1 MSILRDGFAICIY
14 LCAMKQHCNKPFP
27 VSNFP
32 FFYGWVILAAGIIGI
47 LVSIPGQT
55 MGVSVFTESL
65 LSDLQINRNNLSLA
79 YLVGTLGSGLLITRA
94 GKLYDRHGARI
105 MAFVSGV
112 VLGIML
118 VYLTRV
124 DRLAGIMARMGW
136 LSPSLLTFVLLAFGF
151 WGIRFFG
158 QGLLTMVSR
167 NMVMKWFN
175 RRRGLANAILGIFS
189 ALGFSVAPKI
199 LDQIIQRLEWRGA
212 WIFLAMVAGIVFAL
226 FVLLV
231 FRDNPEAC
239 GCKAD
244 GKLKNVRKRKRPPSL
259 PDHDFTL
266 KEARRTMAFW
276 AFTLGLSLSAL
287 YISGLTFHVV
297 SVFEVS
303 GLTRA
308 QGLGIFIPTSLIAVV
323 IQFVGGYISDYIRL
337 KFLLLLFVLGMVLSI
352 AGLIL
357 LGGIPMAYWMIIGG
371 NGMGWGLYTVLIGV
385 TWPRFYGLK
394 HLGAISGFSLSWT
407 VIGSALGPYM
417 FSVSLELTG
426 SYDLVAWV
434 SLAISILCLAL
445 AFRADNPGMSGKSTP
460 D

>member
-1 MSILRDGFAICIY
+1 
-14 LCAMKQHCNKPFP
+14 MKRKCNQPFP
-27 VSNFP
+27 VLKFP

-47 LVSIPGQT
+47 LMSIPGQT

-79 YLVGTLGSGLLITRA
+79 YLVGTVGSGLIITRA
-94 GKLYDRHGARI
+94 GKLYDRYGARV
-105 MAFVSGV
+105 MAFIAGV
-112 VLGIML
+112 MLGLML

-124 DRLAGIMARMGW
+124 DRLVESMEGVKW
-136 LSPSLLTFVLLAFGF
+136 LSPAVLTFALLVLGF

-175 RRRGLANAILGIFS
+175 RRRGLANALLGIFS

-212 WIFLAMVAGIVFAL
+212 WIFLAILVGTVFAL
-226 FVLLV
+226 FVLV
-231 FRDNPEAC
+231 IFRDNPEDC
-239 GCKAD
+239 GCEPD
-244 GKLKNVRKRKRPPSL
+244 GKLGKQKISRRPPSL

-266 KEARRTMAFW
+266 KEARNTLAFW

-303 GLTRA
+303 GLTRED
-308 QGLGIFIPTSLIAVV
+308 GLGIFVPSSLIAVG
-323 IQFVGGYISDYIRL
+323 IQFVGGYASDYIRL
-337 KFLLLLFVLGMVLSI
+337 KYLLLLFALGMVLSI
-352 AGLIL
+352 MGLVL
-357 LGGIPMAYWMIIGG
+357 LGGAPVAYWMVIAG
-371 NGMGWGLYTVLIGV
+371 NGVVWGFYTVLIGV

-394 HLGAISGFSLSWT
+394 HLGAISGFSISWI

-417 FSVSLELTG
+417 FSLSVDFTG
-426 SYDLVAWV
+426 SYDLVAWICFGI
-434 SLAISILCLAL
+434 AILVMAL
-445 AFRADNPGMSGKSTP
+445 SFIADNPGMQVDRAGSVG
-460 D
+460 